1 MREAIL
7 RATAQRGPTDP
18 SILLPPL
25 VAQMFDGESGV
36 MMTQRLQI
44 ALQAQAAWLSIAGH
58 DRNAGNA
65 MLLAESF
72 ANIPI
77 AEHPLTALMVEVG
90 LMLMLNRRTIH

>member
-7 RATAQRGPTDP
+7 RATSQSGPTDP
-18 SILLPPL
+18 AILLPPL
-25 VAQMFDGESGV
+25 MAQMFDGEAGKV
-36 MMTQRLQI
+36 MAHRLQT
-44 ALQAQAAWLSIAGH
+44 ALQSQAAWLTIAGH

-72 ANIPI
+72 EHVPI